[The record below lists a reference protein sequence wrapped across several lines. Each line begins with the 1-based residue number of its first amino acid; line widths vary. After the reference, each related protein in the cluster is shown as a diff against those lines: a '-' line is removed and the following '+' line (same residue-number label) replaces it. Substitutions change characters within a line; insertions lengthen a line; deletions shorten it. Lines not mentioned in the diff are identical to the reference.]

1 MVELS
6 LLESCKNCRRRV
18 GLSFHWDITFGI
30 EGIVWEKTVN
40 ANFSGA
46 RYGCRFQAADTW
58 HLGCHALPQ
67 RVPKAA
73 RGCVRLCP
81 KLKTPGAE
89 AAMPWVL
96 GPDPRAWGLQTRALD
111 LQNRAPG

>member
-1 MVELS
+1 
-6 LLESCKNCRRRV
+6 V
-18 GLSFHWDITFGI
+18 GLSFHWDIAFGI

-46 RYGCRFQAADTW
+46 RYGCRSQATDTW

-73 RGCVRLCP
+73 GGCVRLCP

-96 GPDPRAWGLQTRALD
+96 GPDPRTGSAEPCTWLGAD
-111 LQNRAPG
+111 